1 METSLSSLNK
11 LLWNYSNEA
20 RLTFVNT
27 HHGLETVR
35 LILES
40 KFVHLVLEDEVAHTS
55 SGTGALMKVLDTVSA
70 LGSGKCELEDRCV
83 HVGIIGLVITFLRYL
98 KHIRPLLPSLLKV
111 ICLSRFPVS
120 EVRAEAA
127 SALGTILGD
136 SLLARKLVLSPA
148 ACGGALDSLQ
158 SLLDSDSDDER
169 SYAVYSLFNS
179 FRHMSAED
187 CKMITE
193 RFGGQIAGFAGGAD
207 SSDRLVR

>member
-1 METSLSSLNK
+1 MISSKYSQSLTSQLNKPSSPQSLTLNLYGENLETSLSSLNK

-98 KHIRPLLPSLLKV
+98 KHIHPST
-111 ICLSRFPVS
+111 P
-120 EVRAEAA
+120 
-127 SALGTILGD
+127 
-136 SLLARKLVLSPA
+136 P
-148 ACGGALDSLQ
+148 
-158 SLLDSDSDDER
+158 
-169 SYAVYSLFNS
+169 Y
-179 FRHMSAED
+179 
-187 CKMITE
+187 
-193 RFGGQIAGFAGGAD
+193 
-207 SSDRLVR
+207 